1 MVYTFELIKH
11 ANIRYRDSLCL
22 LARFELSVMLR
33 SLSIFTEITEETIG
47 GAAFLTFTCRE
58 LSESELVFLSGHSAV
73 VFMAQ
78 KEGPLLRPLSVPSEA
93 YLPDDLPEILK
104 YKGKTSVTFTRMMIN
119 VAVSLSSFSPADAP
133 LLLFDPIC
141 GKGTTCFCALTA
153 GMNAVGLDA
162 DRKEIREATDFFTRY
177 LKYHRL
183 KHTVSERSETL
194 GKETIPLIGFTFAN
208 SRENWQLG
216 NLRHLTFACAD
227 SGLSP
232 ALFRRHPAHILVA
245 DFPYGVQ
252 HGPSSPGNYPETL
265 QHLLHRL
272 LPVWKK
278 TLLPGGAVAL
288 SFNSLTLNTSLVRD
302 EFRQAGFVL
311 PDGKDPSDL
320 RHSVEQAV
328 VRDVVFALNTK
339 EV

>member
-33 SLSIFTEITEETIG
+33 SLSIFTEITEEMIG
-47 GAAFLTFTCRE
+47 GAVFLTFACRE
-58 LSESELVFLSGHSAV
+58 LSEAELIFLSGHSAV
-73 VFMAQ
+73 VFMAC
-78 KEGPLLRPLSVPSEA
+78 KEGQLLRPLSFPSES
-93 YLPDDLPEILK
+93 YLPEDLPEILK

-119 VAVSLSSFSPADAP
+119 VAVSLSLFSPADTP
-133 LLLFDPIC
+133 LLVFDPIC

-153 GMNAVGLDA
+153 GMNAVGLDVN
-162 DRKEIREATDFFTRY
+162 RREIREAAEYYARY
-177 LKYHRL
+177 LKYHKM
-183 KHTVSERSETL
+183 KHNVSERSETV
-194 GKETIPLIGFTFAN
+194 GKETIPLTEFSFAN
-208 SRENWQLG
+208 TKENYQLG
-216 NLRHLTFACAD
+216 NLRHLTLACAD
-227 SGLSP
+227 SALSP

-252 HGPSSPGNYPETL
+252 HGPSGNHPETL

-272 LPVWKK
+272 LPEWGK
-278 TLLPGGAVAL
+278 TLLSGGAVAL
-288 SFNSLTLNTSLVRD
+288 SFNSLTLDPSLVRK
-302 EFRQAGFVL
+302 EFQQAGFVL
-311 PDGKDPSDL
+311 PDGQEFLCL

-328 VRDVVFALNTK
+328 VRDVIFALNTK